1 MIKVFT
7 LNKNNKIEF
16 TERQLRDLIKEAY
29 DEGYAAG
36 NGRTVTINYPST
48 TTPYWWYSTTST
60 TGNSNATITCDTSK
74 LVDSSGIT
82 YTTATNTTVK

>member
-36 NGRTVTINYPST
+36 SNRTVTINYPST
-48 TTPYWWYSTTST
+48 TPHWWYSTTST

-74 LVDSSGIT
+74 LNSSNIT
-82 YTTATNTTVK
+82 YTTATDTTVK